1 MCMARGRRLCCVS
14 QFDHIVEKQRLR
26 LEAEEWAKQIKSVHV
41 HQLKSCWYD
50 DRPQDTDDGSVTDIQ
65 YNSVIVVRHKNGK
78 VIHTFGKPKKGA
90 SLILSL
96 IHI

>member
-1 MCMARGRRLCCVS
+1 MS

-50 DRPQDTDDGSVTDIQ
+50 DRPQDTDDGSVSDIQ
-65 YNSVIVVRHKNGK
+65 YNSGIVVRHKNGK
-78 VIHTFGKPKKGA
+78 VIHTFGKPKTGE
-90 SLILSL
+90 SLIDSYRRNT
-96 IHI
+96 